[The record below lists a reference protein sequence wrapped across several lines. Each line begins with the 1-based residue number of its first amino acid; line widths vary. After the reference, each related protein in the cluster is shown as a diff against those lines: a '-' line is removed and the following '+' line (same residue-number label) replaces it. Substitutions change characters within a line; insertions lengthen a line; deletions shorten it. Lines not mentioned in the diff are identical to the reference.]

1 MTEIRKKR
9 PLFPLAKPATLG
21 TLIAVAVAAAWY
33 ILRTSQIADFWAG
46 SGILPLF
53 LYLGYCHFKAR
64 KMILAEQGRERE
76 IVEMGFVAMAADRMA
91 RIWSVLFGFV
101 AVSICTTTLA
111 VWIYQAWIWHR
122 DGNWSSLTWRSA
134 TGLIPL
140 SSNEHLQRL
149 YYWLGDTNLGVV
161 IMVVGLL
168 IAAPIVA
175 VNSIYQHK
183 AKLRRKDL
191 TNLKRRS

>member
-1 MTEIRKKR
+1 MTEFKMKH
-9 PLFPLAKPATLG
+9 PLFPLAKPGAISALIV
-21 TLIAVAVAAAWY
+21 IAVLVAKY
-33 ILRTSQIADFWAG
+33 ILGANKFADIWAG

-53 LYLGYCHFKAR
+53 LYLGYCHFNAR

-91 RIWSVLFGFV
+91 RVSSVLFGFV
-101 AVSICTTTLA
+101 AVSIFTTTLA

-122 DGNWSSLTWRSA
+122 NSNWSPLTWRSA

-140 SSNEHLQRL
+140 SSNEQLQRM

-161 IMVVGLL
+161 ILVVGLL
-168 IAAPIVA
+168 IAVPIVA
-175 VNSIYQHK
+175 INSIYQHK

-191 TNLKRRS
+191 INLKRRS